1 MRWVPAALAV
11 VLLALP
17 AFADPPKEPTV
28 DELIADLGHPAF
40 GTREKA
46 QRELWKRGDAA
57 VPALERAVKS
67 DDPET
72 VRRARELLS
81 KFEWGIRP
89 DTPPAVLKLI
99 RQYQTGDPNNPART
113 PEVRREAVGKLL
125 AEGRAGASA
134 VRAILKKDLPAD
146 ARAHLVGDVLVHIR
160 KQVPLLLMANKRDE
174 ADELISL
181 LLAGTTH
188 DGAAD
193 LAAYHVLRGDVPS
206 ALARAEAAF
215 AAGKKSDAQRLA
227 LVYLHRAA
235 GNYAKARKLA
245 EDLPADAERASFKEI
260 LLEEEGDWAALAD
273 TGPGRQLNH
282 PDAVKLTLLRLAG
295 RDQEFDKLAKRVRAD
310 ADELSDPDDILSSA
324 TALFSNHRAAE
335 ATELLLEKKKPL
347 ALLSEVLISRMRY
360 KDALDLIGNGAKE
373 KETIAPNERLNFNLR
388 RARVLMVTGYRDDAL
403 QVFEHVANGLRTGR
417 DEQGFT
423 VAARAL
429 IRTELRVGLRD
440 LACEHAARFV
450 PDSPE
455 GRFVGNQGESPF
467 ELIFPNDAQAAESLY
482 AALRTARIPGAEGGA
497 TMLRTRDLLTGQS
510 GKAAVDEALRALKDS
525 ITALGADPRLMKAR
539 RYLALAQVCR
549 AAGRHDA
556 ADEAYKVAAELTE
569 HATDAGEASGTRSW
583 VYGAPDP
590 ARVWIE
596 WGEALAARGRHRD
609 AATVLEAGWKLFPNQ
624 PLPLFLSG
632 RALLA
637 AGDEAEGK
645 RRIELAHWVTLGND
659 KLRGRFLDELNT
671 RGAAPAIKREIQLIT
686 KACWSHDHFFGNVM
700 NQCARGAALVGDFAT
715 AEVCA
720 QRSLLVV
727 LRTLEVYFVDVAAY
741 LTVPHELL
749 VYRARALLNAGKVE
763 EAMERA
769 KAVLAITPSHFD
781 LVTGMVPQL
790 DRAGR
795 KKEADELFALAR
807 AAHEK
812 TLKDYPDSA
821 AARHAL
827 AALAG
832 RCNRDLDTG
841 LKYAQEALKADRAN
855 PAHREAL
862 AELLFR
868 KGDRPEALKLMEKL
882 AAEFPRSALY
892 ARQLSRYRAAAF
904 DSAWP
909 LTE

>member
-17 AFADPPKEPTV
+17 TFADPPKKPTV
-28 DELIADLGHPAF
+28 DDLIADLGHPAF

-57 VPALERAVKS
+57 IPALERAAKG
-67 DDPET
+67 DDPE
-72 VRRARELLS
+72 VVQRARELLS

-99 RQYQTGDPNNPART
+99 RQYQAGDPLNPSRT
-113 PEVRREAVGKLL
+113 AEVRREAVGKLL
-125 AEGRAGASA
+125 AEGRPGASA
-134 VRAILKKDLPAD
+134 VRAILNKDLTAD
-146 ARAHLVGDVLVHIR
+146 TRDKLVADVLVHVR
-160 KQVPLLLMANKRDE
+160 KKVPLLLMANKRDE
-174 ADELISL
+174 ADELVSL

-188 DGAAD
+188 DGSAD
-193 LAAYHVLRGDVPS
+193 LAAYHVLRGNLPD
-206 ALARAEAAF
+206 AITRAEAAF
-215 AAGKKSDAQRLA
+215 AAGRKTDAQRLA
-227 LVYLHRAA
+227 LVYLYRAA
-235 GNYAKARKLA
+235 GNYAKARALS
-245 EDLPADAERASFKEI
+245 ESLPADAERPSFKEI
-260 LLEEEGDWAALAD
+260 LLEEEGNWAALAD
-273 TGPGRQLNH
+273 LGPQRELNH

-295 RDQEFDKLAKRVRAD
+295 RDQGFEKHAKRVRAD
-310 ADELSDPDDILSSA
+310 ADELSDQEDVLSSA
-324 TALFSNHRAAE
+324 AALFANHRSAE
-335 ATELLLEKKKPL
+335 ATDLLLEKKKPL

-360 KDALDLIGNGAKE
+360 KEALDLIGNGAKE

-388 RARVLMVTGYRDDAL
+388 RARVLMLTGYRDDAI
-403 QVFEHVANGLRTGR
+403 QVFEQVANGLRGGR

-450 PDSPE
+450 PDNPE

-482 AALRTARIPGAEGGA
+482 AALRAARIPGDAGGA
-497 TMLRTRDLLTGQS
+497 TMIRARELLTGQS
-510 GKAAVDEALRALKDS
+510 AKAAVDDAVRALKDS
-525 ITALGADPRLMKAR
+525 ISAFGVDARLPKAR

-549 AAGRHDA
+549 AANRHDA
-556 ADEAYKVAAELTE
+556 ADEAYNAAAELTE
-569 HATDAGEASGTRSW
+569 HATDASEASGTRSW

-596 WGEALAARGRHRD
+596 WGEALHARGRHRD
-609 AATVLEAGWKLFPNQ
+609 AATVLETGWKLFPNQ

-632 RALLA
+632 RALIA

-645 RRIELAHWVTLGND
+645 RRIELSHWVTLGNE

-671 RGAAPAIKREIQLIT
+671 RGATTAIKREIQLVT

-727 LRTLEVYFVDVAAY
+727 LRTPNVYFVDVAAY

-749 VYRARALLNAGKVE
+749 VYRARVLLNDGKVE

-781 LVTGMVPQL
+781 MVVGMVPQL
-790 DRAGR
+790 DRLNR
-795 KKEADELFALAR
+795 KKEADELLALAL

-821 AARHAL
+821 AARHSL

-832 RCNRDLDTG
+832 RCNRDLDAG
-841 LKYAQEALKADRAN
+841 LKYAREALKADSAN

-868 KGDRPEALKLMEKL
+868 KGDRQEALKLMEKL

-892 ARQLSRYRAAAF
+892 ARQLLRYRTAPF